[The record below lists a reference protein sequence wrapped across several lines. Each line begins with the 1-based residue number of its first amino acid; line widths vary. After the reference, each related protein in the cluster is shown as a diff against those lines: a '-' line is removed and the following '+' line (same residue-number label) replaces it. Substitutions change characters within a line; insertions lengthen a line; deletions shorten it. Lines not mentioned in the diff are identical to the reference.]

1 MGQAY
6 TPGLKVST
14 REVLLKERILPLKG
28 EIKVKKGDL
37 VGSED
42 VVAATNLP
50 GKVELVNVVNKLSIA
65 PDEVEECLKVK
76 PGDSIKKGQ
85 LLAESKGIFGF
96 FKSAL
101 NSPIDGVIE
110 SVSNITGQ
118 MVLRHPPIPI
128 EVKAYVRGIIDE
140 IIPNEGVIIK
150 LNAAFIQ
157 GIFGIGGETVGE
169 LAIVSKDISDELT
182 AENITEEHK
191 GKIIVGGSYIN
202 SDALKKAIKVGAKG
216 IIVGG
221 IDAKDLKEFL
231 GYDIGVAI
239 TGSEDVG
246 ITLVTTEGFGKIN
259 MAQKTFDLLSSYAG
273 KKTSI
278 NGATQI
284 RAGVIRPEIIIP
296 LDDKDMAKSKQE
308 DSGNKVSGLVEG
320 RLIRIIRE
328 PDFGQVVKIKSLPVE
343 LHTVE
348 SETKVRVVEVE
359 YPDGKTRI
367 VPRANIEIIEL

>member
-6 TPGLKVST
+6 TPGLKVS
-14 REVLLKERILPLKG
+14 RSEEILKERILPLKG
-28 EIKVKKGDL
+28 KINVKKGDM
-37 VGSED
+37 VDSET
-42 VVAATNLP
+42 VVASTELP
-50 GKVELVNVVNKLSIA
+50 GNVELVNIVNKLNIT
-65 PDEVEECLKVK
+65 PDEVNECLKVK
-76 PGDSIKKGQ
+76 PNETIKKGQ
-85 LLAESKGIFGF
+85 KLAENNGIFGF
-96 FKSAL
+96 FKSSCL
-101 NSPIDGVIE
+101 SPIDGIVE
-110 SVSNITGQ
+110 SVSEITGQ

-128 EVKAYVRGIIDE
+128 EVKAYVNGIIDE
-140 IIPNEGVIIK
+140 ILPEQGVIIK

-169 LAIVSKDISDELT
+169 LAVVSKNISDELT
-182 AENITEEHK
+182 EDLIVEEHK

-202 SDALKKAIKVGAKG
+202 SKALHKAIKVGVKG

-221 IDAKDLKEFL
+221 IDAQDLKEFL

-246 ITLVTTEGFGKIN
+246 ITLITTEGFGKIN
-259 MAQKTFDLLSSYAG
+259 MAQKTFDLLSSYSG
-273 KKTSI
+273 EKTSI

-296 LDDKDMAKSKQE
+296 LNEE
-308 DSGNKVSGLVEG
+308 DIKKTGSNESENVQGLAPG
-320 RLIRIIRE
+320 QLIRIIRE

-343 LHTVE
+343 LHKVE

-359 YPDGKTRI
+359 YPDGKTRL